1 MSVLPPNVFP
11 KNRLEAL
18 TDGVYAVALTL
29 LVLDLKLVSG
39 PLDSAQFQSALTAQ
53 IPNALT
59 WLLSFWVILIYWEAQ
74 VRLAQIVGKIDSI
87 LLKLDFLHLALISLL
102 PFSTSLIGEF
112 SQQSLSVVIYTAN
125 LWTIS
130 AVGAFRI
137 AYVKKHTDLQLAGLD
152 CEKLNVLIIDGKRM
166 VLGMTAALALSFV
179 MPGWNLLAIV
189 VPKLLPKPR

>member
-87 LLKLDFLHLALISLL
+87 LLKLDFLHLALIS
-102 PFSTSLIGEF
+102 P
-112 SQQSLSVVIYTAN
+112 
-125 LWTIS
+125 
-130 AVGAFRI
+130 
-137 AYVKKHTDLQLAGLD
+137 H
-152 CEKLNVLIIDGKRM
+152 
-166 VLGMTAALALSFV
+166 
-179 MPGWNLLAIV
+179 
-189 VPKLLPKPR
+189 